1 MSWICT
7 CAPSPFAL
15 EVVAAARAGQALS
28 RRIGRAFGGE
38 KETGCDSESGSDAW
52 KQYICRTCNAINYSR
67 ELVLAQGIQFEQI
80 AGADTAFKAPPNGR
94 LSPCS
99 SVFF

>member
-1 MSWICT
+1 MSRICT
-7 CAPSPFAL
+7 GIPSPYTL
-15 EVVAAARAGQALS
+15 EVAAAAGAGQALS
-28 RRIGRAFGGE
+28 CRIGRAFGGE

-52 KQYICRTCNAINYSR
+52 KQYICRTDNAINYSR

-80 AGADTAFKAPPNGR
+80 AGADTAFEAPPNGR

-99 SVFF
+99 SVFL